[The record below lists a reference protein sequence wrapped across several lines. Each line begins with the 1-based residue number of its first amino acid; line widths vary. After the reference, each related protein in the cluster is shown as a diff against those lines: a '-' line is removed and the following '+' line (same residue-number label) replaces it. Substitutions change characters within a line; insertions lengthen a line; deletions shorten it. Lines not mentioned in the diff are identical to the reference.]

1 MYSFERV
8 YRRASFERLRV
19 CFAYQM
25 ESEIQPTHR
34 RRFERVK
41 SHCTVHWL
49 ETRVTKLLVELFI
62 TQELAGIASI
72 LGTTTIT
79 LRKLGTPETV
89 PGHSAQC
96 QSLLEPIYLQTS

>member
-1 MYSFERV
+1 
-8 YRRASFERLRV
+8 
-19 CFAYQM
+19 M
-25 ESEIQPTHR
+25 ESEIQPMHH
-34 RRFERVK
+34 RRFEMLNCIAQLVRNQI
-41 SHCTVHWL
+41 T
-49 ETRVTKLLVELFI
+49 TLLIELFI

-96 QSLLEPIYLQTS
+96 QSLLEPIYLQNS